1 MKAQNPPLG
10 TTALDQLEAESI
22 YVLRECAARMA
33 KPVLLF
39 SGGKD
44 SLVLLRLSEKAFR
57 PASFPYPV
65 LHIDTGHNFPETLE
79 FRDQVMNRL
88 GEKLIVRKVED
99 SIKRGRAIDE
109 VGPYP
114 SRNRIQ
120 SVTLLDTLT
129 EFGFDAAIGGARRDE
144 EKARAKERFFSHRD
158 LKGAWNPSA
167 QRPELWNL
175 YNTKIFPGEQVRVFP
190 LNNWTEL
197 DVWSYIQREKMEVP
211 SLYFS
216 HRRKCVRRADGSWL
230 ALSPYISPPAA
241 DLVEERQVRF
251 RTVGDMTCTSPVP
264 SVAHNLEEMIEEI
277 KTSEISERG
286 SRADDQRSESA
297 MEERKKEGYF

>member
-1 MKAQNPPLG
+1 MKSTGNNR
-10 TTALDQLEAESI
+10 TALDQLEAESI
-22 YVLRECAARMA
+22 YVLRECAARLSR
-33 KPVLLF
+33 PVILF

-57 PASFPYPV
+57 PGPFPYPI
-65 LHIDTGHNFPETLE
+65 LHIDTGHNFDETLL
-79 FRDQVMNRL
+79 FRDQVVSRL

-99 SIKRGRAIDE
+99 TIKKGRAKDE
-109 VGPYP
+109 TGAYP

-120 SVTLLDTLT
+120 SVTLLDALQ
-129 EFGFDAAIGGARRDE
+129 EFGFNAAIGGARRDE

-158 LKGAWNPSA
+158 SKGVWNPSA

-175 YNTKIFPGEQVRVFP
+175 YNSEIFPGEQIRVFP

-197 DVWSYIQREKMEVP
+197 DVWNYIRKEKMEVP

-216 HRRKCVRRADGSWL
+216 HQRKCVQRKDGSWL
-230 ALSPYISPPAA
+230 ALSPYISPPDG
-241 DLVEERQVRF
+241 DLTQECQVRF
-251 RTVGDMTCTSPVP
+251 RTVGDMTCTSPVF
-264 SVAHNLEEMIEEI
+264 SNASNLDEVICEIE
-277 KTSEISERG
+277 TSETSERG

-297 MEERKKEGYF
+297 MEERKREGYF